1 MESSGVFHAA
11 GSGSGEGGALV
22 FTFDYHDFTNQQ
34 QEIIDSIFKNF
45 AETLNKRFLGLLPF
59 LYIAGVGEK
68 MCFQRNNSDDI
79 DSSYFS
85 GFEAAAAVLPEGTIS
100 THHGET
106 HGSDLALQ
114 SEYQWIMMQE

>member
-1 MESSGVFHAA
+1 MKSSGVFHAA
-11 GSGSGEGGALV
+11 GLGSGEGGALV
-22 FTFDYHDFTNQQ
+22 WTFDYHDFTNQQ

-85 GFEAAAAVLPEGTIS
+85 GFAAAAAVLPKGTIS
-100 THHGET
+100 THHGAY
-106 HGSDLALQ
+106 HKSDLAL
-114 SEYQWIMMQE
+114 

>member
-11 GSGSGEGGALV
+11 AIGSGSGGALV
-22 FTFDYHDFTNQQ
+22 FTLDYHEFTNQQ
-34 QEIIDSIFKNF
+34 QGIIDLIFKNF

-59 LYIAGVGEK
+59 LYIADVGKK

-79 DSSYFS
+79 NSSYFS
-85 GFEAAAAVLPEGTIS
+85 GFEAAGVVLPEGTIS
-100 THHGET
+100 THHGEYK
-106 HGSDLALQ
+106 GSDLALQ